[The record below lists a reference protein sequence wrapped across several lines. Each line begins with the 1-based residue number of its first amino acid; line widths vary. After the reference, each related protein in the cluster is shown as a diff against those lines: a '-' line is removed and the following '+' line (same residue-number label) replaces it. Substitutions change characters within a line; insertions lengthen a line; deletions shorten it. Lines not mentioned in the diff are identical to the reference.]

1 LAIALVVV
9 GCADGRG
16 ASVWLTSDRTDI
28 YHVVMGGNAP
38 GEAAL
43 DEFQLD
49 VPPGAGRTAIT
60 FESLDRGDI
69 LVYKPDCTLELEFTL
84 PLGESE
90 LRLPRDGLASLVPL
104 SSRTDA
110 AGIPHMPIKCGR
122 SPG

>member
-1 LAIALVVV
+1 M
-9 GCADGRG
+9 
-16 ASVWLTSDRTDI
+16 TSDRTDI
-28 YHVVMGGNAP
+28 YHVVIRGNAP
-38 GEAAL
+38 GKAAL

-49 VPPGAGRTAIT
+49 VPPGAWRAAIT

-90 LRLPRDGLASLVPL
+90 LRLPRDGLASLMPL

-110 AGIPHMPIKCGR
+110 AEIPHMAIKCGR